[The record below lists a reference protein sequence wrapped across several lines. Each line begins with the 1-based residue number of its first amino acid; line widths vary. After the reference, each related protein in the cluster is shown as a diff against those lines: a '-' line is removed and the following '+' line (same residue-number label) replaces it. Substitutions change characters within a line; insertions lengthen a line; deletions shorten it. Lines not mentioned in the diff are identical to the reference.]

1 MSRRRPL
8 PTLVVLGI
16 ACAGGGAS
24 LLAVLGR
31 TVAAQS
37 TRQAVPSIDAGLTP
51 SPIGVALPAWLA
63 RPALLDNEPWQWIG
77 LGLAALCAYATARAL
92 AAIALRVAAYF
103 TRGVAPTHARDAVTE
118 SARRPL
124 RMVLGALMFRAL
136 LEPLQLTTYLL
147 DACEHVTF
155 TLTVIGIA
163 WLIVRA
169 LGAATLWL
177 DEQVGREGLDEF
189 RGRGMRT
196 QAMLLHRLA
205 TVTIAFAATAVVLV
219 QFDFVRRVG
228 VSLLAS
234 AGVVSVIGGLAAQ
247 KSLSAI
253 IGGIQ
258 FSTAQP
264 VRMGDQV
271 VVEGEFG
278 ELEEINLTY
287 AVVRL
292 WDKRRLILPITYFL
306 EKPFQNWT
314 RSATDLL
321 GTVLLQVDYATPI
334 DRVREELKRICE
346 ADPLWDKRTCEL
358 QVTDSNAT
366 SATLRALVSASDAT
380 RLWDLRCNV
389 REHLIAFVQAADKGK
404 YLARSRHSVDA
415 PA

>member
-1 MSRRRPL
+1 MSRRRTL
-8 PTLVVLGI
+8 PTLVVLGV
-16 ACAGGGAS
+16 ACAGAGTS
-24 LLAVLGR
+24 LLAAMGR
-31 TVAAQS
+31 NVAAQS
-37 TRQAVPSIDAGLTP
+37 TVQAIPPVDTGP
-51 SPIGVALPAWLA
+51 SPNPLGGLLPAWLA
-63 RPALLDNEPWQWIG
+63 RPSVFGNEPWQWIG
-77 LGLAALCAYATARAL
+77 LGLAALCAYAAARAL
-92 AAIALRVAAYF
+92 AAISVRAAAYF
-103 TRGVAPTHARDAVTE
+103 ARGVAHAHAREVVTE

-124 RMVLGALMFRAL
+124 RMVLGALVFRAL
-136 LEPLQLTTYLL
+136 LEPFQLTASLL

-169 LGAATLWL
+169 VGAATRWL
-177 DEQVGREGLDEF
+177 DEQVGREGIDEF
-189 RGRGMRT
+189 RGRSVRT

-205 TVTIAFAATAVVLV
+205 TVTIAFTATAVVLI
-219 QFDFVRRVG
+219 QFDFIRRVG

-258 FSTAQP
+258 FSAAQP

-321 GTVLLQVDYATPI
+321 GAVLLHVDYAMPI
-334 DRVREELKRICE
+334 DRVREELRRICE

-358 QVTDSNAT
+358 QVTDSDAT

-389 REHLIAFVQAADKGK
+389 RERLIAFVQAVDKGK
-404 YLARSRHSVDA
+404 YLARTRHSIDA
-415 PA
+415 SA